1 MWNEYLFGVSVAV
14 AVCLFAV
21 GITYIA
27 IVAYVFSLRASH
39 FYKMGVDPKRAL
51 SLQERTFQDILK
63 DGQDQD
69 AIDNAQWR

>member
-1 MWNEYLFGVSVAV
+1 MWSDYLFGVAVAI

-21 GITYIA
+21 GIVYVGIC
-27 IVAYVFSLRASH
+27 AYVFCLRASH

-51 SLQERTFQDILK
+51 SLRERTFQDILK

-69 AIDNAQWR
+69 AIDNPQWL